1 MFYPYIFII
10 GMVIASFG
18 LLCAYRIP
26 REESIIKGRS
36 HCDYC
41 GHDLRWYDLIPV
53 ISYIATRGKCRY
65 CGHELSLIYPLYE
78 VMGGILMVLCFMCYG
93 VDIKTFTS
101 FVIIMILGVIALI
114 DYRTMDIYNST
125 QGALLVAGIIH
136 RLAMGPFS
144 LTSIMLSAVV
154 VSGFMLIF
162 NRIVN
167 DTFGMGDIEM
177 MAITGVFLSPSM
189 NIMAMVIGTF
199 ASGIG
204 YFIKRFIK
212 KDESSHLAFAPYLVF
227 GIIVAMLYGEKIL
240 SWYLSLF

>member
-1 MFYPYIFII
+1 MFYLYIFII

-26 REESIIKGRS
+26 KEESIIKGRS

-41 GHDLRWYDLIPV
+41 GHDLRWYDLLPV
-53 ISYIATRGKCRY
+53 ISYISNKGKCHY
-65 CGHELSLIYPLYE
+65 CGHKLSLIYPLYE
-78 VMGGILMVLCFMCYG
+78 VMGGVLMVLCFMRYG
-93 VDIKTFTS
+93 MDIKAVTS
-101 FVIIMILGVIALI
+101 FVLIMILGVIAVI

-125 QGALLVAGIIH
+125 QGALLIAGIIH
-136 RLAMGPFS
+136 RLMIGPFS
-144 LTSIMLSAVV
+144 LTSIMLSVV
-154 VSGFMLIF
+154 IVSGFMLIF
-162 NRIVN
+162 NRLLN

-177 MAITGVFLSPSM
+177 MAITGVFLNPSM
-189 NIMAMVIGTF
+189 NIMAMIIGIF

-212 KDESSHLAFAPYLVF
+212 KDDSSHLAFAPYLVL
-227 GIIVAMLYGEKIL
+227 GIVVVMLYGEKIL

>member
-1 MFYPYIFII
+1 
-10 GMVIASFG
+10 
-18 LLCAYRIP
+18 
-26 REESIIKGRS
+26 
-36 HCDYC
+36 
-41 GHDLRWYDLIPV
+41 
-53 ISYIATRGKCRY
+53 
-65 CGHELSLIYPLYE
+65 
-78 VMGGILMVLCFMCYG
+78 MGGILMVLCFMCYG
-93 VDIKTFTS
+93 VDIKAFTP

-144 LTSIMLSAVV
+144 LTSIMLSAVI

-189 NIMAMVIGTF
+189 NIMAMIIGIF
-199 ASGIG
+199 SSGIG

-227 GIIVAMLYGEKIL
+227 GIIVAMFYGERLL

>member
-1 MFYPYIFII
+1 MFYPYIFIM

-18 LLCAYRIP
+18 LLCAFRIP

-41 GHDLRWYDLIPV
+41 GHDLRWNDLIPV
-53 ISYIATRGKCRY
+53 ISYIATRGKCHY

-189 NIMAMVIGTF
+189 NITAMIIGIF

-227 GIIVAMLYGEKIL
+227 GIIVAMLYGDRLL

>member
-10 GMVIASFG
+10 GMIIASFG

-41 GHDLRWYDLIPV
+41 GHELRWYDLIPV

-78 VMGGILMVLCFMCYG
+78 VMGGILIVLCFMCYG

-101 FVIIMILGVIALI
+101 FVIIMILEVIALI

-144 LTSIMLSAVV
+144 LTSIMLSAVI

-189 NIMAMVIGTF
+189 NIMAMIIGIF

-227 GIIVAMLYGEKIL
+227 GIIVAMFYGEKIL

>member
-1 MFYPYIFII
+1 MFYPYIFIM

-26 REESIIKGRS
+26 KEESIIKGRS

-41 GHDLRWYDLIPV
+41 GHDLRLYDLIPV
-53 ISYIATRGKCRY
+53 ISYISTRGKCRY
-65 CGHELSLIYPLYE
+65 CGHKLSLIYPLYE

-93 VDIKTFTS
+93 VDIKAFTS

-189 NIMAMVIGTF
+189 NIMAMIIGIF
-199 ASGIG
+199 SSGIG

-227 GIIVAMLYGEKIL
+227 GIIVAMLYGERLL